1 MKTINN
7 RITEYE
13 VNDIFLNR
21 YSPRAMSGESILK
34 EELMTMF
41 EASRWAPSSRN
52 EQPWRFLYTT
62 KETFDFDLFLSFLL
76 ENNQTWC
83 RNAGAL
89 VIGLSK
95 KTSNDGIVNIKH
107 SLDTGSA
114 WENLA
119 LQGTNMGLV
128 VHGMGGYNEELL
140 RKELQVS
147 DDYQIELMIAIGRPG
162 KIEDLPEKLQEREK
176 PSQRKN
182 LDEIVFEGKEGVN
195 NL

>member
-1 MKTINN
+1 MKNINS
-7 RITEYE
+7 RITEYD

-21 YSPRAMSGESILK
+21 YSPRAMSGERISK

-41 EASRWAPSSRN
+41 EAARWAPSSRN
-52 EQPWRFLYTT
+52 EQPWRFLYAHR
-62 KETFDFDLFLSFLL
+62 ETSDFELFLSFLL
-76 ENNQTWC
+76 ESNQTWC
-83 RNAGAL
+83 KNAGVL

-95 KTSNDGIVNIKH
+95 KTSSDGTINSKH

-114 WENLA
+114 WENIA
-119 LQGTNMGLV
+119 LQGTHMGLV
-128 VHGMGGYNEELL
+128 IHGMGGYNEELL
-140 RKELQVS
+140 KTELQIPE
-147 DDYQIELMIAIGRPG
+147 DYQVELMIAIGRHG
-162 KIEDLPEKLQEREK
+162 NIEDLPEKLQQREG

>member
-7 RITEYE
+7 RITAYSI
-13 VNDIFLNR
+13 NDIFLNR
-21 YSPRAMSGESILK
+21 YSPRAMSGENIST

-41 EASRWAPSSRN
+41 EAARWAPSSRN
-52 EQPWRFLYTT
+52 EQPWRFLYANKGTS
-62 KETFDFDLFLSFLL
+62 DFDLFLSFLL
-76 ENNQTWC
+76 ESNQTWC
-83 RNAGAL
+83 KNAGVL
-89 VIGLSK
+89 SIGLSK
-95 KTSNDGIVNIKH
+95 KTSSDGTANIKH

-119 LQGTNMGLV
+119 LQGSITGLV
-128 VHGMGGYNEELL
+128 VHGMGGYNEDIL
-140 RKELQVS
+140 RKELKIPN
-147 DDYQIELMIAIGRPG
+147 DYQIELMIAIGKPG